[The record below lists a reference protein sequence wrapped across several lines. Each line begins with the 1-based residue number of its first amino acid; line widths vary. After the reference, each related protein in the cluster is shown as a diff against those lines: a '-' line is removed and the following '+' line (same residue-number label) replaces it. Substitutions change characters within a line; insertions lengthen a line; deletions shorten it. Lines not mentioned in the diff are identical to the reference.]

1 MQLMQVLTAAS
12 SLDIRKHF
20 CVITAINRD
29 GENAFG
35 PDRVEHEDLEAR
47 LKKSI
52 VQRPCRDRIRH
63 QRLAGLRP
71 ARAAG
76 GQGVG
81 RQPITG

>member
-1 MQLMQVLTAAS
+1 MQVLTAAS

-47 LKKSI
+47 LKKNLLSSDHVVI
-52 VQRPCRDRIRH
+52 ESATNAWQVYDLLEPLVAKVLVANPLQ
-63 QRLAGLRP
+63 
-71 ARAAG
+71 
-76 GQGVG
+76 VK
-81 RQPITG
+81 